1 MQLEVEM
8 AGLSDD
14 ARKGMQSDLHQM
26 DAIIGQFLDYAKPV
40 DTSNFEV
47 IDLSALINDAAHE
60 AARLPDVR
68 VHKTIEDKVTI
79 LGNAIDIKRI
89 VNNLVENARRYGKLN
104 DASHVDIDICCRVE
118 GDKVF
123 LEIADHGA
131 GVPDDEIS
139 RLLRPFT
146 RMDSA
151 RGQANGAGLGLAI
164 VDRIV
169 KRHSGK
175 LNLFNRDGGG
185 LTVQILFANPKKKHG
200 PFPI

>member
-1 MQLEVEM
+1 
-8 AGLSDD
+8 S
-14 ARKGMQSDLHQM
+14 
-26 DAIIGQFLDYAKPV
+26 
-40 DTSNFEV
+40 
-47 IDLSALINDAAHE
+47 
-60 AARLPDVR
+60 
-68 VHKTIEDKVTI
+68 
-79 LGNAIDIKRI
+79 
-89 VNNLVENARRYGKLN
+89 
-104 DASHVDIDICCRVE
+104 DASHVEIDISCRAE

-131 GVPDDEIS
+131 GVPDEEIS

-185 LTVQILFANPKKKHG
+185 LKLQIVLANPKKKHG